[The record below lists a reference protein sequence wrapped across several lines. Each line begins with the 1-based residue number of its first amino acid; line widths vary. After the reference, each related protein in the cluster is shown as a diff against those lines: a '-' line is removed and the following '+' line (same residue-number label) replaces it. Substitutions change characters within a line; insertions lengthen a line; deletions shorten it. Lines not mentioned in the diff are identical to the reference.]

1 MSYRSKGITSL
12 LLLVVSLLFFSGCS
26 KSRAVPTEN
35 EAKNA
40 IESHITQFANL
51 SQQLMLSPVKVVGI
65 DSFKLLESYDHNYD
79 YSKLAGRV
87 PGEVDLKYLN
97 QTKSM
102 YKGDC
107 AIVKVSYILRFN
119 TQQDTPPQE
128 NKWFYMQKPEQGKWE
143 VGIPLSAAKRD

>member
-1 MSYRSKGITSL
+1 MRHRSKGITSL

-35 EAKNA
+35 EAKSA

-51 SQQLMLSPVKVVGI
+51 SPQLIISPVKVVGI
-65 DSFKLLESYDHNYD
+65 DSFKLLESYDHDYD
-79 YSKLAGRV
+79 YTKLAGKV
-87 PGEVDLKYLN
+87 PTEVDLKYLN
-97 QTKSM
+97 LTKSM

-107 AIVKVSYILRFN
+107 AIVKVSYVIRFN
-119 TQQDTPPQE
+119 TQQNTPPQE
-128 NKWFYMQKPEQGKWE
+128 NKWFFMQKPEQGKWD